1 MVSNIKDRDELL
13 KSVTDFKD
21 TEFIKVITGV
31 RRCGKSTLMLLYKTY
46 LLENDVN
53 GDQIVYL
60 SFEDYNLRELL
71 NVDTFFEY
79 VQSRIIPKKKMYLLF
94 DEIQLIKGWEKVIN
108 SFRINFDADI
118 TVTGSNAQMLSGQLS
133 TLLSGRYIQIKCYPF
148 SFKEFI
154 AVKGI
159 SKDDYKKIPTL
170 YKEYMRYGG
179 FPAVVL
185 ANETLKDS
193 ILSGIIDTI
202 ILNDIGYRGALRDPE
217 LVEMVVSFMADN
229 IGNIIS
235 ATNIANTLNS
245 NGFKITQPTVSK
257 YIQLFRDAFLFYEAK
272 RYDIRGKEYLRGQA
286 KYFVVDMG
294 MAHQILRKKT
304 GNFGHELENIVYIE
318 LIRRGYTV
326 DVARY
331 EDKEIDFIAK
341 RMNEFLYIQVA
352 LEILQNS
359 RRETDNLLRIP
370 DNHEKMVITQ
380 RFEEQTSIDGIPV
393 IHIYDWLLEDAV
405 DDLKRK

>member
-1 MVSNIKDRDELL
+1 MILNIKPRHALL
-13 KSVTDFKD
+13 KSISDFKD

-31 RRCGKSTLMLLYKTY
+31 RRCGKSTLMLLYKSY
-46 LLENDVN
+46 LLENGIAN
-53 GDQIVYL
+53 EQIVYL

-71 NVDTFFEY
+71 NADLFFEY
-79 VQSRIIPKKKMYLLF
+79 VQSKVIASKKMYLLF
-94 DEIQLIKGWEKVIN
+94 DEIQLVNGWEKVIN
-108 SFRINFDADI
+108 SFRVNFDVDI

-154 AVKGI
+154 TVKNTH
-159 SKDDYKKIPTL
+159 KDEYKKIPAL
-170 YKEYMRYGG
+170 YKEYLRYGG

-185 ANETLKDS
+185 ADETLKDS

-202 ILNDIGYRGALRDPE
+202 ILNDIGYRGALREPE
-217 LVEMVVSFMADN
+217 LVEMVVTFMADN

-235 ATNIANTLNS
+235 ATNIANMLTS

-257 YIQLFRDAFLFYEAK
+257 YIHLFRDAFLFYEAR

-286 KYFVVDMG
+286 KYFAVDLG
-294 MAHQILRKKT
+294 LAHQILRKKT
-304 GNFGHELENIVYIE
+304 GNFGHELENLVYIE

-331 EDKEIDFIAK
+331 DNKEIDFIAK
-341 RMNEFLYIQVA
+341 RMNELLYIQVA
-352 LEILQNS
+352 LELPENNS
-359 RRETDNLLRIP
+359 RETDNLLRIP
-370 DNHEKMVITQ
+370 DNHKKMVITQ
-380 RFEEQTSIDGIPV
+380 RLESQTEIDGIPIV
-393 IHIYDWLLEDAV
+393 NIYDWLLEAMD
-405 DDLKRK
+405 

>member
-1 MVSNIKDRDELL
+1 MILGIKQREALL
-13 KSVTDFKD
+13 KSITDFKD

-31 RRCGKSTLMLLYKTY
+31 RRCGKSTLMLLYKSY
-46 LLENDVN
+46 LLENGVADK
-53 GDQIVYL
+53 QIIYL

-71 NVDTFFEY
+71 NADAFFEY
-79 VQSRIIPKKKMYLLF
+79 VQSKVVASKKMYLLF
-94 DEIQLIKGWEKVIN
+94 DEIQLVNGWEKVIN
-108 SFRINFDADI
+108 SFRVNFDADI

-133 TLLSGRYIQIKCYPF
+133 TLLSGRYIQVKCYPF

-154 AVKGI
+154 AVKNT
-159 SKDDYKKIPTL
+159 SKDDYKKLPAL
-170 YKEYMRYGG
+170 YKEYLRYGG

-185 ANETLKDS
+185 ADEALKDS

-202 ILNDIGYRGALRDPE
+202 ILNDIGYRGALREPE
-217 LVEMVVSFMADN
+217 LVEMVVTFMADN

-235 ATNIANTLNS
+235 ATNIANTLTS

-286 KYFVVDMG
+286 KYFAIDLG
-294 MAHQILRKKT
+294 LAHQILRKKT
-304 GNFGHELENIVYIE
+304 GNFGHELENLVYIE

-331 EDKEIDFIAK
+331 DNKEIDFIAK
-341 RMNEFLYIQVA
+341 RMDEFLYIQIA
-352 LEILQNS
+352 LELPENNH
-359 RRETDNLLRIP
+359 RETDNLLNIP
-370 DNHEKMVITQ
+370 DNHKKMVITQ
-380 RFEEQTSIDGIPV
+380 RFENQAEIDGIPIV
-393 IHIYDWLLEDAV
+393 NIYDWLLQ
-405 DDLKRK
+405 

>member
-1 MVSNIKDRDELL
+1 MFSKIKQRESLL

-31 RRCGKSTLMLLYKTY
+31 RRCGKSTLMLLYKSY
-46 LLENDVN
+46 LLEN
-53 GDQIVYL
+53 GISDQQIIYL

-71 NVDTFFEY
+71 NADAFFEY
-79 VQSRIIPKKKMYLLF
+79 VQRKAIPSKKMYFLF
-94 DEIQLIKGWEKVIN
+94 DEIQLVNGWEKIIN
-108 SFRINFDADI
+108 SFRINFEADI

-154 AVKGI
+154 SVKNT
-159 SKDDYKKIPTL
+159 SKEDYKKIPAL
-170 YKEYMRYGG
+170 YKEYLRYGG

-185 ANETLKDS
+185 ADETLKDS

-217 LVEMVVSFMADN
+217 LVEMVVTFMADN
-229 IGNIIS
+229 IGNVIS
-235 ATNIANTLNS
+235 ATNIANTLTS

-272 RYDIRGKEYLRGQA
+272 RYDIRGKEYLKGQA
-286 KYFVVDMG
+286 KYFAVDLG
-294 MAHQILRKKT
+294 LVHQILRKKT
-304 GNFGHELENIVYIE
+304 GNFGHELENLVYIE
-318 LIRRGYTV
+318 LIRRGYTI

-331 EDKEIDFIAK
+331 DDKEIDFIAK

-352 LEILQNS
+352 LELPENS
-359 RRETDNLLRIP
+359 NREIDNLLKIP
-370 DNHEKMVITQ
+370 DNHKKIVITQ
-380 RFEEQTSIDGIPV
+380 RYEEHTEIDGIPILN
-393 IHIYDWLLEDAV
+393 IHDWLLEETD
-405 DDLKRK
+405 

>member
-1 MVSNIKDRDELL
+1 MILKIKQREALL

-31 RRCGKSTLMLLYKTY
+31 RRCGKSTLMLLYKSY
-46 LLENDVN
+46 LLENGITDE
-53 GDQIVYL
+53 QIIYV

-71 NVDTFFEY
+71 NADAFFEY
-79 VQSRIIPKKKMYLLF
+79 VQSRVNPSKKMYLLF
-94 DEIQLIKGWEKVIN
+94 DEIQLVEGWEKVIN
-108 SFRINFDADI
+108 SFRVNFDTDI

-154 AVKGI
+154 AVKNTT
-159 SKDDYKKIPTL
+159 KDDYKKLPAL
-170 YKEYMRYGG
+170 YKEYLRYGG

-185 ANETLKDS
+185 ADETLKDS

-202 ILNDIGYRGALRDPE
+202 ILNDIGYRGALREPE
-217 LVEMVVSFMADN
+217 LVEMVVTFMADN

-235 ATNIANTLNS
+235 ATNIANTLTS

-272 RYDIRGKEYLRGQA
+272 RYDIRGKEYLKGQA
-286 KYFVVDMG
+286 KYFVVDLG
-294 MAHQILRKKT
+294 LTHQILRKKT
-304 GNFGHELENIVYIE
+304 GNFGHEFENLVYIE

-331 EDKEIDFIAK
+331 GDKEIDFIAK
-341 RMNEFLYIQVA
+341 RMDEFLYIQAA
-352 LEILQNS
+352 LELPENNS
-359 RRETDNLLRIP
+359 RETDNLLHIP
-370 DNHEKMVITQ
+370 DNHKKIVITQ
-380 RFEEQTSIDGIPV
+380 RFENQTEIDGIP
-393 IHIYDWLLEDAV
+393 IINIYDWLLE
-405 DDLKRK
+405 

>member
-1 MVSNIKDRDELL
+1 MILKIQQREVLL

-31 RRCGKSTLMLLYKTY
+31 RRCGKSTLMLLYKSY
-46 LLENDVN
+46 LLENAIKDE
-53 GDQIVYL
+53 QIIYL
-60 SFEDYNLRELL
+60 SFEDYMLRELL
-71 NVDTFFEY
+71 NAETLFEY
-79 VQSRIIPKKKMYLLF
+79 VQSKVIASKKMYLLF
-94 DEIQLIKGWEKVIN
+94 DEIQLVHGWEKVVS

-154 AVKGI
+154 TVKNTN
-159 SKDDYKKIPTL
+159 KDDYKKLPGL
-170 YKEYMRYGG
+170 YKEYLRYGG

-185 ANETLKDS
+185 APETLKDT

-217 LVEMVVSFMADN
+217 LVEMVAIFMSDN
-229 IGNIIS
+229 IGNVIS
-235 ATNIANTLNS
+235 ATNISNTLTS
-245 NGFKITQPTVSK
+245 NGFKISQPTVSK

-286 KYFVVDMG
+286 KYFVVDLG
-294 MAHQILRKKT
+294 LAHQILRKKT
-304 GNFGHELENIVYIE
+304 GNFGHEFENLVYIE
-318 LIRRGYTV
+318 LVRRGYTV

-331 EDKEIDFIAK
+331 DDKEIDFIAK
-341 RMNEFLYIQVA
+341 RMDEFLYIQVA
-352 LEILQNS
+352 LELPKNS
-359 RRETDNLLRIP
+359 QRETDNLLHIP
-370 DNHEKMVITQ
+370 DNHKKIVITQ
-380 RFEEQTSIDGIPV
+380 RYEDQNEIDGIP
-393 IHIYDWLLEDAV
+393 IINIYDWLLY
-405 DDLKRK
+405 